1 MFTWTAGQAQ
11 EQVCPPPPHCKS
23 RERTT
28 CRPWCPSC
36 SRPPSSARPPRC
48 PHRRPGSPRPSRCR
62 RELLPSPLRCY
73 FRSIAPHLNKTL
85 VWFQIIMQSKYFTWT
100 AFITSLTVSLTQA
113 SSQGQTLNAPGG
125 DQNTIP
131 WHQMSLAQPIA
142 NLVLNGQVTLYI
154 HTSHPASSHHSLN
167 SSCFQPS
174 QGFSGEINDRKN
186 LSISNFHTSK
196 SSGRSINPFKYPH
209 KKLP

>member
-1 MFTWTAGQAQ
+1 MFTWTAVQAQ

-23 RERTT
+23 RERRA

-62 RELLPSPLRCY
+62 QELLPSPLRCY

-85 VWFQIIMQSKYFTWT
+85 VWFKTIMLVKVFHLDCLHHFPDCLPHPGFLSG
-100 AFITSLTVSLTQA
+100 SN
-113 SSQGQTLNAPGG
+113 SQRSWWKSEYW
-125 DQNTIP
+125 P
-131 WHQMSLAQPIA
+131 WHQISLTHCQSSVKQSSYFI
-142 NLVLNGQVTLYI
+142 I
-154 HTSHPASSHHSLN
+154 HTSHPVSSHHSSN

-174 QGFSGEINDRKN
+174 QGFSAID
-186 LSISNFHTSK
+186 NF
-196 SSGRSINPFKYPH
+196 
-209 KKLP
+209 